1 LAFPRQLGNPSSV
14 LTSCSPIGAGLF
26 TRRYIAAVSADV
38 LTVEAVSKAFDA
50 PVLRDV
56 SLAVRPGQVVG
67 LLGRNGAGKT
77 TLLRICLRLL
87 RPDAGRVFFH
97 GRPITALGRGFY
109 QRVSAVLEESQ
120 NVYPFMTGQQNV
132 DSAAALAGVDRAETA
147 RRAAPL
153 VEALGL
159 ASHMSRRVGDY
170 SLGMRQKLALAI
182 GLCGGPDCVFLDE
195 PTLGLDV
202 EAKAAVLRFVRSIA
216 TEQGTAFLLTS
227 HQSDVVD
234 RLADRIVLID
244 EGRVVFAGAR
254 SSLNGL
260 ASSARSTYRLV
271 DGATA
276 REFVGVAQA
285 MSDRAGLTCPQIVT
299 TEGTLDVTVESALDG
314 ALQERFMGGDRRAV
328 TSYTRGDSDLE
339 TILLA
344 IYRGEGK

>member
-1 LAFPRQLGNPSSV
+1 MSGEV
-14 LTSCSPIGAGLF
+14 
-26 TRRYIAAVSADV
+26 V
-38 LTVEAVSKAFDA
+38 TVESVSKAFDA

-56 SLAVRPGQVVG
+56 SLAVQPGQVVG

-87 RPDAGRVFFH
+87 TPDTGQVLFH
-97 GRPITALGRGFY
+97 GRPITALGGGFY

-132 DSAAALAGVDRAETA
+132 AYAAALAGVGRAEAA

-159 ASHMSRRVGDY
+159 ASHMQRRVGDY

-202 EAKAAVLRFVRSIA
+202 EAKASVVRFVRSMA
-216 TEQGTAFLLTS
+216 TEHGTAFLLTS

-244 EGRVVFAGAR
+244 EGRVVFSGAR
-254 SSLNGL
+254 HSLSGL
-260 ASSARSTYRLV
+260 ATSARSTYRLV
-271 DGATA
+271 AGATA
-276 REFVGVAQA
+276 REFVSAAQA
-285 MSDRAGLTCPQIVT
+285 MSDRAGLTGPQVVT
-299 TEGTLDVTVESALDG
+299 VEGTLDVTVESALDSE
-314 ALQERFMGGDRRAV
+314 LQERFMGGHLAAV
-328 TSYTRGDSDLE
+328 TSYTRGDTDLE
-339 TILLA
+339 TILLG
-344 IYRGEGK
+344 IYRGAAR